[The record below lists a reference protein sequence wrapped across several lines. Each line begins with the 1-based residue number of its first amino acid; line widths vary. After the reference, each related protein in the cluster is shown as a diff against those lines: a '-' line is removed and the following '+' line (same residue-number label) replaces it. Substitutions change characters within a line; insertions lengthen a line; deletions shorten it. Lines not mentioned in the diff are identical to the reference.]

1 MTFLITPIRRPHII
15 LFNENNILKGV
26 MQWVNINIKIA
37 YVPMAIIVCKPVGS
51 KLSRHRMKV

>member
-1 MTFLITPIRRPHII
+1 
-15 LFNENNILKGV
+15 

-51 KLSRHRMKV
+51 KLSRHRIKFEKHPCKNT